1 MADQLDSNTRAPN
14 PDEDGDDPLAELARI
29 IGYEKPAEAN
39 PDQQAADEIE
49 ASAFDLEAELMR
61 ELDVLPAS
69 DADGEPDADTSAPIA
84 QDAFLE
90 SDPGSDTPSQPDGA
104 AAATPEAADDVV
116 ALDASWLDNKPQDM
130 EFDDETLEAPASEP
144 LQDTPAND
152 QFGAPA
158 AGEVDELGQVIA
170 SGVVPPVAESTEVSA
185 ETPGIVWPDQD
196 AEAGSSDVFDVAAEE
211 AWQGAEDDQPTS
223 EGFDVSDSAFG
234 PGDSDPTDDDVLA
247 DMVRFDLPAQGANTM
262 SNAEPIAQ
270 ISANEPG
277 PSQSDADDL
286 QMDGTDAGSADAGEF
301 NLDLAA
307 VFDDIDDGSSDN
319 GWAENPDA
327 GAETREQAPV
337 AADVSAAVDI
347 PIRSAT
353 TTDSI
358 DFEDYLSA
366 ELDVFGYETTD
377 APDMPVQADFANS
390 GMGQNGP
397 DLEQAQTVTSDTLA
411 ESLADSVSDVEIDAV
426 EPVSDDTEL
435 VFDEAAEELLADIEQ
450 DRAIAE
456 AGDPIWP
463 DAGANDAVSG
473 YAMTNEP
480 VSDVQPADA
489 EFAPAS
495 HTTEDWS
502 DAELG
507 EGLSEELSE
516 ELEDS
521 FGLAPERD
529 DVDGLMD
536 AGELEL
542 DLEQV
547 LAATVIDDTFATDP
561 VALSDDAA
569 IETPQPA
576 EDVVEEAL
584 ENAEIEAP
592 NLIAEAAS
600 DPEQDEMERA
610 FLGLVPETD
619 EQPGN
624 QSIKP
629 DLEAGA
635 ESEMA
640 TTVPDFEWGGE
651 PAPVTEDLSSER
663 SVAMEPT
670 PSDQDNDWLAG
681 FEPATDQSQ
690 GGEDAFFFDASTISE
705 PEEPVH
711 AVAEIDVPEI
721 ADDEP
726 RPAPDDYDVDIE
738 REFADIIDL
747 DASRTAAA
755 AQGHATQQESG
766 QDLAGEWGVE
776 GPDGP
781 GYEASD
787 DYIALERELG
797 VEDPHVAPP
806 YGKPGNGEQDA
817 ASFDGEY
824 AAGMSGEPEPEKDS
838 RGPMVAVA
846 VLGLALLAGAGAF
859 GWSMLSGGDTA
870 GSDGPRIIRADKDPV
885 KVLPENP
892 GGVTVPNQDKAVYD
906 RVAGG
911 NGAETGQPSLVN
923 TAEEPVDVVQRTLDP
938 DMLPLEGRNAPAK
951 SEERLAVNGG
961 DDAASGAGGA
971 PVVSPR
977 RVRTM
982 IVKPDGSIVARED
995 PAPEVA
1001 APVTPTAAPT
1011 LETAQAEIP
1020 QPESAAAE
1028 DALVSSSG
1036 PTQLESAATAPE
1048 TNVADAANSE
1058 VSQGTIAPV
1067 RVVTTQPIR
1076 APIPQGRPADQ
1087 PVTVVGT
1094 VTQGGNVS
1102 NGQPAPA
1109 APATAAAAQPVEVAA
1124 APAAAAPVANPG
1136 GYYMQIASQ
1145 PTAEGAQASWRTLS
1159 NRFSSVL
1166 GGRAVDIQR
1175 ADIPNK
1181 GVFHRVR
1188 VPAGSRSEANAL
1200 CSRYKAA
1207 GGSCFVSR

>member
-14 PDEDGDDPLAELARI
+14 PDQDGDDPLAELARI

-39 PDQQAADEIE
+39 ADQQVADEIE

-69 DADGEPDADTSAPIA
+69 GTEGEPEADTIA
-84 QDAFLE
+84 QDVSFE
-90 SDPGSDTPSQPDGA
+90 SDPGANELNPPDSADA
-104 AAATPEAADDVV
+104 AAPDDVV

-130 EFDDETLEAPASEP
+130 EFDDDAPGSPAVEP
-144 LQDTPAND
+144 LQPISANYHAE
-152 QFGAPA
+152 APV
-158 AGEVDELGQVIA
+158 AGDVDELGQVIA
-170 SGVVPPVAESTEVSA
+170 SGVVSPVAASTDVSS
-185 ETPGIVWPDQD
+185 ETPGIAWPDQD
-196 AEAGSSDVFDVAAEE
+196 ADAVSSDVFDVAAEE
-211 AWQGAEDDQPTS
+211 AWQGADGDQFADAGPDDLDP
-223 EGFDVSDSAFG
+223 DFG
-234 PGDSDPTDDDVLA
+234 AGASDPTDDDVLA
-247 DMVRFDLPAQGANTM
+247 DMVRFDLPGQGSEADDGHLAQT
-262 SNAEPIAQ
+262 
-270 ISANEPG
+270 SANEQL
-277 PSQSDADDL
+277 PSQSDADDF
-286 QMDGTDAGSADAGEF
+286 QIEGADAGSTEAGEF
-301 NLDLAA
+301 DLDLAS
-307 VFDDIDDGSSDN
+307 VFDDIDAGPSDN
-319 GWAENPDA
+319 GWAETTGA
-327 GAETREQAPV
+327 GADTGELTP
-337 AADVSAAVDI
+337 AADDVSAAGDV
-347 PIRSAT
+347 PIQSSAT
-353 TTDSI
+353 ADSI

-366 ELDVFGYETTD
+366 ELDVFGYETAN
-377 APDMPVQADFANS
+377 APDIPVGADLADS
-390 GMGQNGP
+390 GMDQNGP
-397 DLEQAQTVTSDTLA
+397 DLEPAQTFQSKAVA
-411 ESLADSVSDVEIDAV
+411 EPQA
-426 EPVSDDTEL
+426 EPVSDVDIDAFEPASDETEL

-450 DRAIAE
+450 DAAIAE
-456 AGDPIWP
+456 AGDPVWP
-463 DAGANDAVSG
+463 DAGADDAGSG
-473 YAMTNEP
+473 YTLTDEP
-480 VSDVQPADA
+480 VSDVPPADA
-489 EFAPAS
+489 EFTLAS
-495 HTTEDWS
+495 DATEGWS
-502 DAELG
+502 DADIG

-521 FGLAPERD
+521 FGLAPQGED
-529 DVDGLMD
+529 ADGLMD

-547 LAATVIDDTFATDP
+547 LAETVIDDAAAADP
-561 VALSDDAA
+561 AGLPDDALA
-569 IETPQPA
+569 EAPRLT
-576 EDVVEEAL
+576 EDVVAQAL

-592 NLIAEAAS
+592 HLIAEASS
-600 DPEQDEMERA
+600 DPERDEMERA

-624 QSIKP
+624 QDI
-629 DLEAGA
+629 E
-635 ESEMA
+635 
-640 TTVPDFEWGGE
+640 PDFEAGPEQIAAATVSGFGTVRGSV
-651 PAPVTEDLSSER
+651 PEDVSPEQT
-663 SVAMEPT
+663 ATMEPG

-681 FEPATDQSQ
+681 FEPAGDQSQ
-690 GGEDAFFFDASTISE
+690 SDDDAFFFDASTISE
-705 PEEPVH
+705 PEEPVQP
-711 AVAEIDVPEI
+711 VAEIDVPEI

-726 RPAPDDYDVDIE
+726 RPAPGDYDADIE

-747 DASRTAAA
+747 DASRTAAV

-776 GPDGP
+776 GLDGP

-806 YGKPGNGEQDA
+806 YGEPGNGGQDA
-817 ASFDGEY
+817 TSFDGEY
-824 AAGMSGEPEPEKDS
+824 AAGMSGESPPEKDS
-838 RGPMVAVA
+838 RGPMVAAA
-846 VLGLALLAGAGAF
+846 VLGVALLAGVGAF

-911 NGAETGQPSLVN
+911 NGAQTGQPSLVN

-938 DMLPLEGRNAPAK
+938 DMLPLEGRDAPVK

-961 DDAASGAGGA
+961 DAAASGADGA

-1001 APVTPTAAPT
+1001 APVTPVAEPIV
-1011 LETAQAEIP
+1011 ETARTGSSEP
-1020 QPESAAAE
+1020 QPAAAE

-1036 PTQLESAATAPE
+1036 SPQLEAAAIPE
-1048 TNVADAANSE
+1048 TGAADAANGDA
-1058 VSQGTIAPV
+1058 SQGTIAPV

-1109 APATAAAAQPVEVAA
+1109 APAPAAAAQPVEVAA
-1124 APAAAAPVANPG
+1124 APVAAAPAANPG

-1188 VPAGSRSEANAL
+1188 VPAGSRAEANAL

>member
-14 PDEDGDDPLAELARI
+14 PDQDGDDPLAELARI
-29 IGYEKPAEAN
+29 IGYEKPAEARA
-39 PDQQAADEIE
+39 DQQAADEIE

-69 DADGEPDADTSAPIA
+69 GAEGEPEADTIGQDVSFETDPDANELNPSDSA
-84 QDAFLE
+84 D
-90 SDPGSDTPSQPDGA
+90 A
-104 AAATPEAADDVV
+104 AAPDDVV
-116 ALDASWLDNKPQDM
+116 ALDASWLDNKPQGM
-130 EFDDETLEAPASEP
+130 EFDDDAPGSPAVEPLQPISANDQAEAPAVG
-144 LQDTPAND
+144 D
-152 QFGAPA
+152 
-158 AGEVDELGQVIA
+158 VDELGQVIA
-170 SGVVPPVAESTEVSA
+170 SGVVPPVAASTDVSS
-185 ETPGIVWPDQD
+185 ETPGIAWPDQD
-196 AEAGSSDVFDVAAEE
+196 ADAVSSDVFDVAAEE
-211 AWQGAEDDQPTS
+211 AWQGADGDQFADAGPDDLDP
-223 EGFDVSDSAFG
+223 AFG
-234 PGDSDPTDDDVLA
+234 PGASDQTDDDVLA
-247 DMVRFDLPAQGANTM
+247 DMVRFDLPGQGSEADAGHLAQT
-262 SNAEPIAQ
+262 
-270 ISANEPG
+270 SASETVPL
-277 PSQSDADDL
+277 QSDADDF
-286 QMDGTDAGSADAGEF
+286 QMEGRDTGSTETGEF
-301 NLDLAA
+301 DLDLAS
-307 VFDDIDDGSSDN
+307 VFDDIDAGPSGND
-319 GWAENPDA
+319 WAENTGA
-327 GAETREQAPV
+327 GADTGELTP
-337 AADVSAAVDI
+337 AADDVSAAGNS
-347 PIRSAT
+347 PIQSSAT
-353 TTDSI
+353 ADSI

-366 ELDVFGYETTD
+366 ELDVFGYETTN
-377 APDMPVQADFANS
+377 APDIPVGADLADS
-390 GMGQNGP
+390 GMDQNGP
-397 DLEQAQTVTSDTLA
+397 DLEPAQTFESEAMA
-411 ESLADSVSDVEIDAV
+411 EPQTDPVSDVDIDAF
-426 EPVSDDTEL
+426 EPASDETEL

-450 DRAIAE
+450 DAAIAE
-456 AGDPIWP
+456 AGDPVWP
-463 DAGANDAVSG
+463 DAGADDAG
-473 YAMTNEP
+473 PDYALTDEP
-480 VSDVQPADA
+480 VSEVPPADA
-489 EFAPAS
+489 EFTLAADAS
-495 HTTEDWS
+495 EAWS
-502 DAELG
+502 NADIG

-516 ELEDS
+516 DLEDS
-521 FGLAPERD
+521 FGLAPQGD
-529 DVDGLMD
+529 DADGLMD

-547 LAATVIDDTFATDP
+547 LAETVIDDAAATDP
-561 VALSDDAA
+561 AVLPDDALA
-569 IETPQPA
+569 EAPRLA
-576 EDVVEEAL
+576 EDVVEQAL

-592 NLIAEAAS
+592 NLIAEASA
-600 DPEQDEMERA
+600 DPERDEMERA

-624 QSIKP
+624 QDIEP
-629 DLEAGA
+629 DLEAGPEQIVA
-635 ESEMA
+635 A
-640 TTVPDFEWGGE
+640 TVSGFETGTVRG
-651 PAPVTEDLSSER
+651 PVSQDVSPEQTA
-663 SVAMEPT
+663 AMEPG

-681 FEPATDQSQ
+681 FEPARDQSQ
-690 GGEDAFFFDASTISE
+690 SGDDAFFFDASTISE
-705 PEEPVH
+705 PEEPVQP
-711 AVAEIDVPEI
+711 VAEIDVPEI

-726 RPAPDDYDVDIE
+726 RPASGDYDADIE

-755 AQGHATQQESG
+755 AHGHATQQESG

-776 GPDGP
+776 GLDGP

-797 VEDPHVAPP
+797 VEGAHVAPP
-806 YGKPGNGEQDA
+806 YGEPGNGGQEA

-859 GWSMLSGGDTA
+859 GWSMLSGGDIA

-938 DMLPLEGRNAPAK
+938 DMLPLEGRDAPAK

-961 DDAASGAGGA
+961 DATASGADSA

-995 PAPEVA
+995 PAPEA
-1001 APVTPTAAPT
+1001 TAPATPSTEPT
-1011 LETAQAEIP
+1011 VETAQAGSTE
-1020 QPESAAAE
+1020 PEPAAAE

-1036 PTQLESAATAPE
+1036 PTQLQAVEAPE
-1048 TNVADAANSE
+1048 TGVADAANDDP
-1058 VSQGTIAPV
+1058 SQGTIAPV

-1076 APIPQGRPADQ
+1076 APIPQGRPAEQ
-1087 PVTVVGT
+1087 PVNVVGT

-1102 NGQPAPA
+1102 DGQPAPA
-1109 APATAAAAQPVEVAA
+1109 APAPAAAAQPVEVAA
-1124 APAAAAPVANPG
+1124 APAEAAPAANPG

>member
-14 PDEDGDDPLAELARI
+14 PDEEGEDPLAELARI
-29 IGYEKPAEAN
+29 IGYEKPTETNA
-39 PDQQAADEIE
+39 DQQAADEIE

-61 ELDVLPAS
+61 ELDVLPES
-69 DADGEPDADTSAPIA
+69 DADGEPEPDTIA
-84 QDAFLE
+84 QDAFFE
-90 SDPGSDTPSQPDGA
+90 SDLGSDTPSQSAEA
-104 AAATPEAADDVV
+104 AAADPETADDVV
-116 ALDASWLDNKPQDM
+116 ALDASWLDNKPQNR
-130 EFDDETLEAPASEP
+130 EFDDETVEAPASEL
-144 LQDTPAND
+144 LQGTSANN
-152 QFGAPA
+152 QTGAPA

-170 SGVVPPVAESTEVSA
+170 TGVVPPVAGSTEVSA
-185 ETPGIVWPDQD
+185 ETPGIAWPDQD
-196 AEAGSSDVFDVAAEE
+196 TDAGSSDVFDVAAEE
-211 AWQGAEDDQPTS
+211 AWQGAEDDQPMS
-223 EGFDVSDSAFG
+223 ESPDVSDSAFG

-247 DMVRFDLPAQGANTM
+247 DMVRFDLPAQGASTT
-262 SNAEPIAQ
+262 SDAEPIAQ
-270 ISANEPG
+270 ISANEPV
-277 PSQSDADDL
+277 PPQAHADDF
-286 QMDGTDAGSADAGEF
+286 QVEGTDPGSADADEF
-301 NLDLAA
+301 DVDLAS
-307 VFDDIDDGSSDN
+307 VFDDINDGPSDN
-319 GWAENPDA
+319 GWAENADA
-327 GAETREQAPV
+327 GLDAAELKPA
-337 AADVSAAVDI
+337 AADAPAAVDTPI
-347 PIRSAT
+347 PSSAT
-353 TTDSI
+353 ADTI

-366 ELDVFGYETTD
+366 ELDVFGYETANTQDTPVGTD
-377 APDMPVQADFANS
+377 LAASQIDQS
-390 GMGQNGP
+390 GP
-397 DLEQAQTVTSDTLA
+397 EHELEQAFQGEAAA
-411 ESLADSVSDVEIDAV
+411 EPQVDLVSEMDADAFEPAID
-426 EPVSDDTEL
+426 ETKL

-450 DRAIAE
+450 DKAIAE

-463 DAGANDAVSG
+463 DAGADNAGSG
-473 YAMTNEP
+473 YAVTDEP
-480 VSDVQPADA
+480 VSDVQPAGA

-495 HTTEDWS
+495 YTTEDWS
-502 DAELG
+502 DTELG

-521 FGLAPERD
+521 FGLSPQNGDADFP
-529 DVDGLMD
+529 VD
-536 AGELEL
+536 AGDLEL

-547 LAATVIDDTFATDP
+547 LAATVIDDTVAADP
-561 VALSDDAA
+561 VALSDDVA
-569 IETPQPA
+569 IETPQLA
-576 EDVVEEAL
+576 EDVIEQAL
-584 ENAEIEAP
+584 ENADIEAS
-592 NLIAEAAS
+592 NLIAETAAN
-600 DPEQDEMERA
+600 PEQDEMERA
-610 FLGLVPETD
+610 FLGLIPETD

-624 QSIKP
+624 QDIQP

-640 TTVPDFEWGGE
+640 PTVSDFEWEGE
-651 PAPVTEDLSSER
+651 PASVTEDLSSEHPA
-663 SVAMEPT
+663 AMEPK

-681 FEPATDQSQ
+681 FEPAGDQPQ
-690 GGEDAFFFDASTISE
+690 GGDDAFFFDASTISE
-705 PEEPVH
+705 PEEPVQP
-711 AVAEIDVPEI
+711 VAEIDVPEI

-726 RPAPDDYDVDIE
+726 RPGPSDYDADIE

-755 AQGHATQQESG
+755 TQQEPG

-776 GPDGP
+776 DLDGP
-781 GYEASD
+781 GYESSD

-806 YGKPGNGEQDA
+806 YGEPGAGDQAA

-824 AAGMSGEPEPEKDS
+824 AAGMSGELEPESEKDS
-838 RGPMVAVA
+838 RGPMVAAA

-870 GSDGPRIIRADKDPV
+870 SSDGPRIIRADKDPV

-938 DMLPLEGRNAPAK
+938 DMLPLEGRDAPAK

-961 DDAASGAGGA
+961 DDAASGAGTA

-995 PAPEVA
+995 PAPELA
-1001 APVTPTAAPT
+1001 APVTPAAAPT
-1011 LETAQAEIP
+1011 LETAQADVSE
-1020 QPESAAAE
+1020 PEPAAAE

-1058 VSQGTIAPV
+1058 VPQGTIAPV

-1109 APATAAAAQPVEVAA
+1109 ARARAAAAQPVEVAA
-1124 APAAAAPVANPG
+1124 APAAAAPAANPG